1 VELAGGEA
9 TDLLIPE
16 ILERQTRIT
25 LQTLTRQ
32 QLVTLTGPETPQ
44 SVRNRLGEIVDVQE
58 EIAALREEIRT
69 AETRIET
76 LFRDQERL
84 RENLRAL
91 GDGSADLA
99 LRTRYL
105 DQLTGQED
113 AIDADRA
120 AIAETT
126 VELAETTARLGA
138 LISSLS
144 FSG

>member
-1 VELAGGEA
+1 MTADLTVPVGETAGA
-9 TDLLIPE
+9 K
-16 ILERQTRIT
+16 
-25 LQTLTRQ
+25 
-32 QLVTLTGPETPQ
+32 
-44 SVRNRLGEIVDVQE
+44 
-58 EIAALREEIRT
+58 
-69 AETRIET
+69 TRIET

-126 VELAETTARLGA
+126 VELSETTARLGA